1 MKFLQEIGSA
11 FDPSQKIIGSQR
23 SNAGTGEPASIIGS
37 AVAVIA
43 EKSGALVRKV
53 FQL

>member
-11 FDPSQKIIGSQR
+11 FDPVRRSLEANVAKLAQADQR
-23 SNAGTGEPASIIGS
+23 PIGS
-37 AVAVIA
+37 AVAAIT
-43 EKSGALVRKV
+43 EKSRALVRKV